1 VLLAAVE
8 RSGIDPGRVV
18 IEVTERFGGRMA
30 SVVKSLRGLRGAS
43 RKLALDDVGAGNS
56 GLEMLSSARSA
67 SSTGPRPERQSHWFA
82 ASARASST
90 RSRTS
95 TTPAPWSRSSTPQ
108 ARTLGEP
115 PETYPT
121 AL

>member
-1 VLLAAVE
+1 
-8 RSGIDPGRVV
+8 VV
-18 IEVTERFGGRMA
+18 IEVAERFGGRMA

-67 SSTGPRPERQSHWFA
+67 SSTGLRPERQSYWFA

-90 RSRTS
+90 RSCTS
-95 TTPAPWSRSSTPQ
+95 TTPGPWSRSS
-108 ARTLGEP
+108 P
-115 PETYPT
+115 PKPGRSASHPRPTYRT